1 MRFDLQMALLH
12 MLVSTQILLSTV
24 YYAYEEVCHI
34 VVDWEVRRHT
44 RRIAVEEAILCQ
56 TLSCVVYFMSDIHAS
71 IGMNSEVVAV
81 GDILHYIPGW
91 EEARSCSADC
101 TLISMTRGKLDR

>member
-1 MRFDLQMALLH
+1 M
-12 MLVSTQILLSTV
+12 
-24 YYAYEEVCHI
+24 
-34 VVDWEVRRHT
+34 VDWEVRRHT